1 MDKKGSLGF
10 LDSIKDLKV
19 SDVEFIEDHEEAL
32 LKINFTNEESIVII
46 AGSDMDIYL
55 LTPKDVMV
63 H

>member
-1 MDKKGSLGF
+1 MDKKDSLGF

-19 SDVEFIEDHEEAL
+19 SDVEFIENHEEAL
-32 LKINFTNEESIVII
+32 LKINFTNEESIVI

>member
-32 LKINFTNEESIVII
+32 LKINFTNEESIVI

>member
-1 MDKKGSLGF
+1 MDKKGSLEF
-10 LDSIKDLKV
+10 LDSIKNLKV

-32 LKINFTNEESIVII
+32 LKINFTNEESIVIT
-46 AGSDMDIYL
+46 GSDMDIYL